1 MKYWLIPVCAASIT
15 LLGCNSEGGG
25 SGGSG
30 ELNVSLKTPTYVIDA
45 ENRGTIDGMV
55 TDMTL
60 SGTAADFAD
69 LNSTRSLDR
78 SRSAFRSTGD
88 ISFRNTESVS
98 DVCSD
103 GGDYTLSFNGS
114 GITDEGMSASGNA
127 TISIINNNCTFISG
141 ETKQVEDGTTELKMS
156 WSGYDGF
163 DSFDSLTVSVRFD
176 DVTYQ
181 EYVSGVLEYSDI
193 IDGAVSASITGN
205 ESRVQIALSGTSS
218 ELNNQTITMETTT
231 PIKQRLSDMYPY
243 QGVIEVRGGSGTS
256 VVYTVVAN
264 GVEISLNG
272 GQPVLVLWSE
282 I

>member
-30 ELNVSLKTPTYVIDA
+30 ELNVSLKTPTFVIDS
-45 ENRGTIDGMV
+45 ENRGTVDGMV

-60 SGTAADFAD
+60 SETATDFAGLD
-69 LNSTRSLDR
+69 STRSLD
-78 SRSAFRSTGD
+78 RSAFRSTGD
-88 ISFRNTESVS
+88 ISLRNTESIS
-98 DVCSD
+98 EACSD
-103 GGDYTLSFNGS
+103 GGNYTLSFNGS
-114 GITDEGMSASGNA
+114 GITEEGMSASGNA
-127 TISIINNNCTFISG
+127 TISIISNNCTAING
-141 ETKQVEDGTTELKMS
+141 DTKEVEDGTTKLEMT

-163 DSFDSLTVSVRFD
+163 ESFDSLTVTVRFD

-181 EYVSGVLEYSDI
+181 EYFSDVLEYSDI

-243 QGVIEVRGGSGTS
+243 QGVVEVKGGGGTS

-272 GQPVLVLWSE
+272 GQPVLVLWSD